1 MADAG
6 NMQARIYT
14 DFGGLAQLRAMA
26 SASSGTAN
34 AADNKQNEAA
44 TEVANQFEALFLQS
58 LLKAMRDASG
68 LGESTDSDQT
78 RFYMEMF
85 DKQIAIDLAS
95 GGAIGL
101 ADLMGD
107 AMQGQV
113 QLPSDSV
120 NAVELIRNQLDN
132 SAALVAKQPLEDK

>member
-1 MADAG
+1 MAVDST
-6 NMQARIYT
+6 MQAGIYT

-34 AADNKQNEAA
+34 ATDNKENEAA
-44 TEVANQFEALFLQS
+44 KEVANQFEALFLQS
-58 LLKAMRDASG
+58 LLKAMRDASE

-78 RFYMEMF
+78 RFYMDMF

-95 GGAIGL
+95 RGAIGL

-107 AMQGQV
+107 ALNGNAS
-113 QLPSDSV
+113 LPTGST
-120 NAVELIRNQLDN
+120 NAVELIKSQLEN
-132 SAALVAKQPLEDK
+132 SAALVNKQPLEDG